1 MNDKIV
7 IVTGGFDPIH
17 SGHIEYIKAAAQHG
31 RVIIGLNSDEWLSRK
46 KGKPFMNFEE
56 RSAILD
62 QFKNVICVLPF
73 DDSDNTACDVIE
85 QAKKL
90 FPHSDI
96 IFANG
101 GDRTGSNIPEMER
114 YKNDSS
120 VEFIFGVGGE
130 TKKNSSSTILHDW
143 KIERT
148 NRDWGYYEVF
158 YKNEDATV
166 KVKRLVLN
174 AGQSI
179 SMQKHFK
186 RHEFWH
192 VESGNGVVYTTNS
205 GELEKVADISKH
217 MQVIIEANDWHQ
229 LRNESEEP
237 LSIIEIQYG
246 NYCDESDI
254 ERL

>member
-1 MNDKIV
+1 MDKVVV
-7 IVTGGFDPIH
+7 ITGGFDPLH
-17 SGHIEYIKAAAQHG
+17 GGHIEYIKAAAQHG

-56 RSAILD
+56 RYAILD
-62 QFKNVICVLPF
+62 QFKNVLCVLAF

-85 QAKKL
+85 QAKKC

-101 GDRTGSNIPEMER
+101 GDRTSSNIPEMER
-114 YKNDSS
+114 YKDDPS
-120 VEFIFGVGGE
+120 VEFMFGVGGE

-158 YKNEDATV
+158 YKNEDATI
-166 KVKRLVLN
+166 KLKRLVLN
-174 AGQSI
+174 PGQAI

-192 VESGNGVVYTTNS
+192 VESGA
-205 GELEKVADISKH
+205 GEVWTLNNEYLAEDGPIREKVASISKH

-229 LRNESEEP
+229 LKNTFGRS
-237 LSIIEIQYG
+237 
-246 NYCDESDI
+246 
-254 ERL
+254 